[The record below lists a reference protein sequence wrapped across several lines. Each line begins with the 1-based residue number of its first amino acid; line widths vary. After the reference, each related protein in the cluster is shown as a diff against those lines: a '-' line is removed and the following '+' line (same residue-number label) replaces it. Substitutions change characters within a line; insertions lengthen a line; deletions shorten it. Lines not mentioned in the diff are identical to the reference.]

1 MDGQWVD
8 VFVLQYSPCQTNMK
22 ALFVVFTK
30 VIFFAF
36 VKKNLKAAEHG
47 AAVGDCTNSTCESQ
61 KADGRQD
68 IAVDELP
75 EFL

>member
-1 MDGQWVD
+1 MI
-8 VFVLQYSPCQTNMK
+8 
-22 ALFVVFTK
+22 FTK
-30 VIFFAF
+30 VIFFVF
-36 VKKNLKAAEHG
+36 VKKNLKAAEDS
-47 AAVGDCTNSTCESQ
+47 AAVGDSTNSTCESQ